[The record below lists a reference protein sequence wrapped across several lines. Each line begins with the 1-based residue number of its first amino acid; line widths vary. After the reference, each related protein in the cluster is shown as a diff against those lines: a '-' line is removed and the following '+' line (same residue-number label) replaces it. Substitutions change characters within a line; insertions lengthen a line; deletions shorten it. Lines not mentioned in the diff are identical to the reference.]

1 MENNI
6 KLLSKEIPIYVSA
19 VFYKYIKPEL
29 VYHNLEH
36 TIRVVERTLEIV
48 NYYKLGATERFIL
61 LAASWFHDT
70 GHLFSGPQGHEE
82 HSTAVMEP
90 FLLEH
95 RIDPVI
101 IEDIRGC
108 IMATKIPHQ
117 PNAFLQEIICDA
129 DTYNLGTEDF
139 LLTDELLK
147 EELRLRGL
155 PISREWDNITLDF
168 LKEHRFFTSYCSGK
182 LQKGKQENID
192 VFTRRIKN
200 SK

>member
-70 GHLFSGPQGHEE
+70 GHLFPGLR
-82 HSTAVMEP
+82 VMKSIVRP
-90 FLLEH
+90 SW
-95 RIDPVI
+95 
-101 IEDIRGC
+101 
-108 IMATKIPHQ
+108 
-117 PNAFLQEIICDA
+117 
-129 DTYNLGTEDF
+129 NL
-139 LLTDELLK
+139 
-147 EELRLRGL
+147 
-155 PISREWDNITLDF
+155 
-168 LKEHRFFTSYCSGK
+168 SYWSIG
-182 LQKGKQENID
+182 
-192 VFTRRIKN
+192 
-200 SK
+200 

>member
-95 RIDPVI
+95 R
-101 IEDIRGC
+101 
-108 IMATKIPHQ
+108 
-117 PNAFLQEIICDA
+117 L
-129 DTYNLGTEDF
+129 
-139 LLTDELLK
+139 LLK
-147 EELRLRGL
+147 ISGAASWPPKYPTSQMPFCKRSSAMRT
-155 PISREWDNITLDF
+155 PITWEQ
-168 LKEHRFFTSYCSGK
+168 KTSC
-182 LQKGKQENID
+182 
-192 VFTRRIKN
+192 
-200 SK
+200 